1 MNTRFTRIAR
11 EGSGRKGSILLLFAL
26 LTFVFLAI
34 AGLVIDVG
42 LANLTQSQMQ
52 VAVDSAAIEGCRWRN
67 FDDTLLGSHVEKRE
81 KAATVVRLA
90 FDDDLHPTQGGYTP
104 DNGSQ
109 ALPPDDDDAAKLS
122 AGPGLRVSGGSGTWN
137 ANAVLAQQ
145 PDSEIA
151 KLDDPRLQLNSS
163 LGANGN
169 RKHGDMVSGQFKPLE
184 DHAESGAYER
194 DDFSAGAPGDPRVNA
209 LSFLV
214 RMRRAGVDNT
224 LDTQNGVS
232 SSLPTIP
239 IVFGLGSTIRQAPGE
254 DWDPR
259 RDGIT
264 VRATAIASARPA
276 MRVGRPPCGAGGAPL
291 YDHEPDTASTGFR
304 ERISGLVPFY
314 ITLDAWA
321 GHFRG
326 AAWQAES
333 DATQAHVRVQSDG
346 SLVLDQQPAT
356 VVGHFMFDA
365 ASAPADPCA
374 AEAGWP
380 EVVGRAVPLANS
392 APVRPFR
399 FTTRKP
405 AYIAIVDEVQDPAG
419 NDVPR
424 VVGYGFAH
432 LWPIGYEPDGVTPP
446 PTNFEGTGTFV
457 ISAGEL
463 INHVGVGCWVAQDN
477 ASAILNS
484 AADRDASLPSG
495 AGAPALSAAEWR
507 EVLRLSN
514 RLAYGVDEPDPAR
527 VYDYTY
533 IQRGTVLAPAL
544 TR

>member
-1 MNTRFTRIAR
+1 MNARFAR
-11 EGSGRKGSILLLFAL
+11 SGRKGSGREGSILLLFAL
-26 LTFVFLAI
+26 LTFVFLAV

-42 LANLTQSQMQ
+42 LANLAQSQMQ

-67 FDDTLLGSHVEKRE
+67 FDDTLLGSHVEKRR
-81 KAATVVRLA
+81 KASAMVRLV
-90 FDDDLHPTQGGYTP
+90 FDDDLHPTRGGYTP
-104 DNGSQ
+104 DNGTQ
-109 ALPPDDDDAAKLS
+109 PLPADDADAANLS
-122 AGPGLRVSGGSGTWN
+122 AGPGLRVSGGTGTWN
-137 ANAVLAQQ
+137 ANAVLGQQ
-145 PDSEIA
+145 PDSELA
-151 KLDDPRLQLNSS
+151 KLDDPRLQLNSG
-163 LGANGN
+163 LGASGN
-169 RKHGDMVSGQFKPLE
+169 RPHGDMVSGSYDPSALPREQA
-184 DHAESGAYER
+184 DYER
-194 DDFSAGAPGDPRVNA
+194 DDFSASGTGDPRVNA

-214 RMRRAGVDNT
+214 RMRRAGDGSA

-239 IVFGLGSTIRQAPGE
+239 IVFGLGSTILQAPGD

-276 MRVGRPPCGAGGAPL
+276 MRVGRPPCGEGGAPI
-291 YDHEPDTASTGFR
+291 YDHEPDTASTGYR

-326 AAWQAES
+326 PAWQAES
-333 DATQAHVRVQSDG
+333 DATQAHVRVQPDG

-374 AEAGWP
+374 FEAGWP
-380 EVVGRAVPLANS
+380 EIVGRAVPS
-392 APVRPFR
+392 ATSTPVRPFR

-405 AYIAIVDEVQDPAG
+405 AYIAIVDSVQDPAG
-419 NDVPR
+419 NDVLR

-432 LWPIGYEPDGVTPP
+432 LWPIGYVPDGVTPP
-446 PTNFEGTGTFV
+446 PSNFDGAGTFV

-484 AADRDASLPSG
+484 AADA
-495 AGAPALSAAEWR
+495 AVAPQLSAAEWR

-514 RLAYGVDEPDPAR
+514 VLTYGTDEPDPAR
-527 VYDYTY
+527 IYDYTF